1 MDLMNCFKKPSCR
14 KSDTFLLVLP
24 NNYFCFLCGLE
35 FSFYESQEK
44 TFCLCCFKNFCSNC
58 LKAQAILSNTEKI
71 ENVCEPCFEECWKN
85 QKNKQIEGF
94 INEKTKEIQRLNEE
108 NAEID
113 IKRFQALENLRA
125 LNLKFANIES
135 E

>member
-1 MDLMNCFKKPSCR
+1 M
-14 KSDTFLLVLP
+14 
-24 NNYFCFLCGLE
+24 
-35 FSFYESQEK
+35 
-44 TFCLCCFKNFCSNC
+44 
-58 LKAQAILSNTEKI
+58 KAQGILSNTEKI

-85 QKNKQIEGF
+85 QKNKEIESF
-94 INEKTKEIQRLNEE
+94 INEKTREIQRLNEE